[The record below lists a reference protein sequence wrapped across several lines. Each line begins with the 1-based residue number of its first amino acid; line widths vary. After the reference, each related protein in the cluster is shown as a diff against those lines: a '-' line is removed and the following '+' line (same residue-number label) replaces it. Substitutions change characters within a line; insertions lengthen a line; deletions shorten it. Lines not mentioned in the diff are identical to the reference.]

1 MLIHLVHF
9 YVLVQSRTHYL
20 ELLYRIVGSTD
31 YSEHKHHQ
39 TDLMNC
45 LNRISTE
52 EGEEGVADKELVK
65 KIWVAYPAIFDEI
78 TDL

>member
-1 MLIHLVHF
+1 MYF
-9 YVLVQSRTHYL
+9 VLVQSRTHYL
-20 ELLYRIVGSTD
+20 ELLYCIVGSTD
-31 YSEHKHHQ
+31 YSEHKHRQ

>member
-9 YVLVQSRTHYL
+9 FYLCSHGHTIWSCSIVLWAPQTTLS
-20 ELLYRIVGSTD
+20 
-31 YSEHKHHQ
+31 Q

-78 TDL
+78 MDL